1 MKEKTYTPSN
11 TIKSL
16 SLCITLF
23 LHPPL
28 NSGIRYTQ
36 RTNSVKIDTNS
47 AHRNLWSFGLARR
60 AAVAGLRR
68 SLLRRTRRKYSAQ
81 KKAKTRRETTW
92 RQIPASMMLVPD
104 FWAAS
109 VLADAA
115 MPPPVPV
122 EGVISCFFLARY
134 WGLVGGRVV
143 WRGLTLEDEGE
154 EVGGYE
160 NDGVINGF

>member
-36 RTNSVKIDTNS
+36 RTNSVKNDTNS
-47 AHRNLWSFGLARR
+47 AHRNLCSFGLARR

-68 SLLRRTRRKYSAQ
+68 SLLWRTRRKYSAQ
-81 KKAKTRRETTW
+81 KKAKTRKETTW

-122 EGVISCFFLARY
+122 EEGVVSFFL
-134 WGLVGGRVV
+134 LDVGG
-143 WRGLTLEDEGE
+143 WLGTGWF
-154 EVGGYE
+154 GGALPWKTRARKSE
-160 NDGVINGF
+160 AMKTTV